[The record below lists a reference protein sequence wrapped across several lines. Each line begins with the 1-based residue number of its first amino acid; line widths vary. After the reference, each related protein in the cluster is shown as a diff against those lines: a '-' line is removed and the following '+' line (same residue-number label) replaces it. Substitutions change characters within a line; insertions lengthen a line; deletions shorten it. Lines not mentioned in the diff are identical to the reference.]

1 MARLSRRALLASAAG
16 GGIAAAAGAG
26 GFALGQE
33 SDAGEAGTADQT
45 VAFHG
50 RHQAGIATPAQD
62 RLHFA
67 AFDVE
72 DGLRAADL
80 RGLLRAW
87 SAAAARMTT
96 GRPVGDAN
104 QEALA
109 PPQDT
114 GEALGLTPARLTVTF
129 GLGPSLFDERFGL
142 AGRRPPRLRELPAL
156 PGDKLDPERSG
167 GDLCVQA
174 CADDPQVA
182 FHAVRNLARIGRGAV
197 TVRWSQLGFGRTS
210 STSRAQVTPR
220 NLMGFKD
227 GTANLKAEDVD
238 ALARHVW
245 VGGDRP
251 GEPPWLRDGTY
262 LVARRIRML
271 IEVWDRASLGDQ
283 EQTIGRHKASGAP
296 LGERDEFATLEVDR
310 LPADSHVRL
319 AAPSNNGGVALL
331 RRGYSFTDGLDDR
344 LGQLDAGLF
353 FLAFQ
358 RDPEAFVRVQRRL
371 GADDALNEYIK
382 HVGSGLWAIP
392 PGAGA
397 AATSARA
404 SSTRRAAWAC
414 GPARPAGAGRARGRR
429 RWRGGRPRG
438 ARARHRSR
446 ARRGRACGR
455 PRGAS

>member
-1 MARLSRRALLASAAG
+1 MAFTRRRLLASAGAG
-16 GGIAAAAGAG
+16 GLAAAAGGA
-26 GFALGQE
+26 GFALGRE
-33 SDAGEAGTADQT
+33 TADGGPDAAAQI
-45 VAFHG
+45 VPFHG
-50 RHQAGIATPAQD
+50 EHQAGVATAAQD

-72 DGLRAADL
+72 DGLRARDL
-80 RGLLRAW
+80 RDLLREW
-87 SAAAARMTT
+87 SRAAERMTA
-96 GRPVGDAN
+96 GRLVGDDDGE
-104 QEALA
+104 QLA
-109 PPQDT
+109 PPADT

-129 GLGPSLFDERFGL
+129 GLGPSVFDDRFGL
-142 AGRRPPRLRELPAL
+142 AASRPEPLRDLPAL
-156 PGDKLDPERSG
+156 PGDELDPGRSG

-210 STSRAQVTPR
+210 STSRAQATPR
-220 NLMGFKD
+220 NLLGFKD
-227 GTANLKAEDVD
+227 GTRNLKAEDTAD
-238 ALARHVW
+238 LARHVW
-245 VGGDRP
+245 VAGDRE
-251 GEPPWLRDGTY
+251 GEPAWLRGGTY

-296 LGERDEFATLEVDR
+296 LGAREEFDAPNLAR

-319 AAPSNNGGVALL
+319 AAPSSNDGIKLL

-358 RDPEAFVRVQRRL
+358 RDPEAFIRVQRRL
-371 GADDALNEYIK
+371 GSTDALNEYIK

-392 PGAGA
+392 PGA
-397 AATSARA
+397 R
-404 SSTRRAAWAC
+404 
-414 GPARPAGAGRARGRR
+414 
-429 RWRGGRPRG
+429 RGGWVG
-438 ARARHRSR
+438 ETLLTLSR
-446 ARRGRACGR
+446 
-455 PRGAS
+455 

>member
-1 MARLSRRALLASAAG
+1 MAFTRRRLLASAG
-16 GGIAAAAGAG
+16 GLAAAAGGG
-26 GFALGQE
+26 GFALGRE
-33 SDAGEAGTADQT
+33 TADSDGPDPAAQT
-45 VAFHG
+45 VPFHG
-50 RHQAGIATPAQD
+50 EHQAGIATAAQD

-80 RGLLRAW
+80 RDLLREW
-87 SAAAARMTT
+87 SGAAERMTA
-96 GRPVGDAN
+96 GLVVGPN
-104 QEALA
+104 EGGELA
-109 PPQDT
+109 PPTDT

-129 GLGPSLFDERFGL
+129 GLGPSLFDDRFGL
-142 AGRRPPRLRELPAL
+142 AASRPQPLRDLPAL
-156 PGDKLDPERSG
+156 PGDELDPGRSG

-210 STSRAQVTPR
+210 STSTAQATPR

-227 GTANLKAEDVD
+227 GTRNLKAEDAA

-245 VGGDRP
+245 IAGDRP
-251 GEPPWLRDGTY
+251 GEPTWMRGGTY

-283 EQTIGRHKASGAP
+283 EQTIGRHKTSGAP
-296 LGERDEFATLEVDR
+296 LGGRKEFDTPDFPR

-319 AAPSNNGGVALL
+319 AAPTSNDGAALL

-353 FLAFQ
+353 FLSFQ
-358 RDPEAFVRVQRRL
+358 RDPEAFVSIQRRL
-371 GADDALNEYIK
+371 GSSDKLNEYIK
-382 HVGSGLWAIP
+382 HVGSGLFAIP
-392 PGAGA
+392 PGAR
-397 AATSARA
+397 S
-404 SSTRRAAWAC
+404 
-414 GPARPAGAGRARGRR
+414 
-429 RWRGGRPRG
+429 GGWVG
-438 ARARHRSR
+438 ETLLALSR
-446 ARRGRACGR
+446 
-455 PRGAS
+455 

>member
-1 MARLSRRALLASAAG
+1 MARVSRRALLASAAG
-16 GGIAAAAGAG
+16 GGLAAAAAG
-26 GFALGQE
+26 GFA
-33 SDAGEAGTADQT
+33 AGRVDDHEPTKGADET

-72 DGLRAADL
+72 DGLRAEDL
-80 RGLLRAW
+80 GGLLRAW
-87 SAAAARMTT
+87 SAAAGRMTT

-104 QEALA
+104 QEAIA

-129 GLGPSLFDERFGL
+129 GVGPSLFDDRFGL
-142 AGRRPPRLRELPAL
+142 TDRRPAALRDLPAL
-156 PGDKLDPERSG
+156 PGDELDPERSG

-182 FHAVRNLARIGRGAV
+182 FHAVRNLARIGRGGV

-245 VGGDRP
+245 VGGDRS

-296 LGERDEFATLEVDR
+296 LGERDEFAALRVGR

-319 AAPSNNGGVALL
+319 AAPSSNGGAALL

-353 FLAFQ
+353 FLSFQ
-358 RDPEAFVRVQRRL
+358 RDPEAFIRVQRRL
-371 GADDALNEYIK
+371 GSNDALNEYIK
-382 HVGSGLWAIP
+382 HVGSGVWAIP
-392 PGAGA
+392 PGA
-397 AATSARA
+397 R
-404 SSTRRAAWAC
+404 
-414 GPARPAGAGRARGRR
+414 
-429 RWRGGRPRG
+429 RGGYVG
-438 ARARHRSR
+438 E
-446 ARRGRACGR
+446 GLFD
-455 PRGAS
+455 

>member
-16 GGIAAAAGAG
+16 GGLAAAAAG
-26 GFALGQE
+26 GFA
-33 SDAGEAGTADQT
+33 AGREGDPEPTTAADQT

-72 DGLRAADL
+72 DGLRAEDV

-87 SAAAARMTT
+87 SAAAQRITT

-104 QEALA
+104 HEALA

-129 GLGPSLFDERFGL
+129 GVGPTLFDGRFGL
-142 AGRRPPRLRELPAL
+142 TDRRPAALRDLPAL
-156 PGDKLDPERSG
+156 PGDELDPERSG

-227 GTANLKAEDVD
+227 GTANLKAEDID

-245 VGGDRP
+245 VGGDRS

-271 IEVWDRASLGDQ
+271 IEVWDRASLSDQ

-296 LGERDEFATLEVDR
+296 LGERDEFAALKVDR

-319 AAPSNNGGVALL
+319 AAPSSNGGAALL

-353 FLAFQ
+353 FLSFQ
-358 RDPEAFVRVQRRL
+358 RDPEAFIRVQRRL
-371 GADDALNEYIK
+371 GSNDALNEYIK
-382 HVGSGLWAIP
+382 HVGSGVWAIP
-392 PGAGA
+392 PGA
-397 AATSARA
+397 R
-404 SSTRRAAWAC
+404 
-414 GPARPAGAGRARGRR
+414 
-429 RWRGGRPRG
+429 RGGYVG
-438 ARARHRSR
+438 ESLFD
-446 ARRGRACGR
+446 
-455 PRGAS
+455 

>member
-16 GGIAAAAGAG
+16 GGIAAAAGG
-26 GFALGQE
+26 GFVLGRE
-33 SDAGEAGTADQT
+33 GDSEPTSAAGQT
-45 VAFHG
+45 VPFHG

-72 DGLRAADL
+72 DGLRADDL

-87 SAAAARMTT
+87 SGAAERMAA
-96 GRPVGDAN
+96 GRLVGDAN
-104 QEALA
+104 HEALA

-114 GEALGLTPARLTVTF
+114 GEALGLAPARLTVTF

-142 AGRRPPRLRELPAL
+142 AGLRPAPLRQLPAL
-156 PGDKLDPERSG
+156 PGDELNRERSG

-210 STSRAQVTPR
+210 STSRAQATPR
-220 NLMGFKD
+220 NLLGFKD
-227 GTANLKAEDVD
+227 GTANLKAEDVQ

-245 VGGDRP
+245 VAGDRA
-251 GEPPWLRDGTY
+251 GEPSWLRNGTY

-271 IEVWDRASLGDQ
+271 IEVWDRTSLGDQ
-283 EQTIGRHKASGAP
+283 EQTIGRRKASGAP
-296 LGERDEFATLEVDR
+296 LGERDEFATLKVDR

-319 AAPSNNGGVALL
+319 AAPSSNGGAALL

-353 FLAFQ
+353 FLSFQ
-358 RDPEAFVRVQRRL
+358 RDPDAFVRVQRQL
-371 GADDALNEYIK
+371 GSNDALNEYIK
-382 HVGSGLWAIP
+382 HVGSGVWAIP
-392 PGAGA
+392 PGAPPGGWVGQTLFGA
-397 AATSARA
+397 L
-404 SSTRRAAWAC
+404 
-414 GPARPAGAGRARGRR
+414 GRR
-429 RWRGGRPRG
+429 
-438 ARARHRSR
+438 
-446 ARRGRACGR
+446 
-455 PRGAS
+455 

>member
-1 MARLSRRALLASAAG
+1 VAFTRRRLLTSAGAG
-16 GGIAAAAGAG
+16 GLAAAAGGG
-26 GFALGQE
+26 GFALGRE
-33 SDAGEAGTADQT
+33 TAPDNSHAEHT

-50 RHQAGIATPAQD
+50 ERQAGIATAAQD

-72 DGLRAADL
+72 DGLRAGDL
-80 RGLLRAW
+80 RALLREW
-87 SAAAARMTT
+87 SSAAERMTA
-96 GRPVGDAN
+96 GHLVGDDAGE
-104 QEALA
+104 QLA
-109 PPQDT
+109 PPADT

-129 GLGPSLFDERFGL
+129 GLGPSLFDDRFGL
-142 AGRRPPRLRELPAL
+142 AASRPAPLRDLPPL
-156 PGDKLDPERSG
+156 PGDELDPDRSG

-210 STSRAQVTPR
+210 STSRAQATPR
-220 NLMGFKD
+220 NLLGFKD
-227 GTANLKAEDVD
+227 GTRNLKAEDAAD
-238 ALARHVW
+238 LARHVW
-245 VGGDRP
+245 VAGDRS
-251 GEPPWLRDGTY
+251 GEPAWLRAGTY

-296 LGERDEFATLEVDR
+296 LGGRAEFDTPNLAR

-319 AAPSNNGGVALL
+319 AAPSSNDGVALL

-353 FLAFQ
+353 FLSFQ

-371 GADDALNEYIK
+371 GASDALNEYIK
-382 HVGSGLWAIP
+382 HVGSGVWAIP
-392 PGAGA
+392 PGARRGGWVGE
-397 AATSARA
+397 TLLA
-404 SSTRRAAWAC
+404 SSR
-414 GPARPAGAGRARGRR
+414 
-429 RWRGGRPRG
+429 
-438 ARARHRSR
+438 
-446 ARRGRACGR
+446 
-455 PRGAS
+455 

>member
-1 MARLSRRALLASAAG
+1 MAFTRRRLLASAGAG
-16 GGIAAAAGAG
+16 GLAAAAGGG
-26 GFALGQE
+26 GFALGRKTG
-33 SDAGEAGTADQT
+33 SDDVQT
-45 VAFHG
+45 VDFFG
-50 RHQAGIATPAQD
+50 EHQAGIATPAQD

-80 RGLLRAW
+80 RELLRAW
-87 SAAAARMTT
+87 SRAAARMTA
-96 GRPVGDAN
+96 GEQVGEDRDG
-104 QEALA
+104 ELA
-109 PPQDT
+109 PPADT

-129 GLGPSLFDERFGL
+129 GFGPSLFDERFGL
-142 AGRRPPRLRELPAL
+142 AASRPAPLRALPPL
-156 PGDKLDPERSG
+156 PGDELDPDRSG

-227 GTANLKAEDVD
+227 GTRNLKAEDTAD
-238 ALARHVW
+238 LARHVW
-245 VGGDRP
+245 VA
-251 GEPPWLRDGTY
+251 GEPAWLRGGTY

-296 LGERDEFATLEVDR
+296 LGGREEFDEPNLSR
-310 LPADSHVRL
+310 LPSDSHVRL
-319 AAPSNNGGVALL
+319 AAPASNGGVALL

-353 FLAFQ
+353 FLSFQ

-371 GADDALNEYIK
+371 GASDALNEYIK
-382 HVGSGLWAIP
+382 HVGSGVWAIA
-392 PGAGA
+392 PG
-397 AATSARA
+397 
-404 SSTRRAAWAC
+404 
-414 GPARPAGAGRARGRR
+414 
-429 RWRGGRPRG
+429 
-438 ARARHRSR
+438 
-446 ARRGRACGR
+446 ARRGGWVGETLLGSSR
-455 PRGAS
+455 

>member
-1 MARLSRRALLASAAG
+1 MALLTRRTLLASAAG
-16 GGIAAAAGAG
+16 SGIAAAAGG
-26 GFALGQE
+26 GFVLGRE
-33 SDAGEAGTADQT
+33 SESEPAAATDQT

-72 DGLRAADL
+72 EGLGAGDL
-80 RGLLRAW
+80 RGLLREW
-87 SAAAARMTT
+87 SRAAERMTA

-104 QEALA
+104 HEALA

-114 GEALGLTPARLTVTF
+114 GEALGLTPAHLTVTF
-129 GLGPSLFDERFGL
+129 GLGPSLFDGRFGL
-142 AGRRPPRLRELPAL
+142 AGQRPPALRDLPAV
-156 PGDKLDPERSG
+156 PGDELDQARSG

-210 STSRAQVTPR
+210 STSRAQATPR

-227 GTANLKAEDVD
+227 GTANLKAEDVE
-238 ALARHVW
+238 ALERHVW
-245 VGGDRP
+245 VAGDRR
-251 GEPPWLRDGTY
+251 GEPAWLRDGTY

-271 IEVWDRASLGDQ
+271 IEAWDRAPLGDQ
-283 EQTIGRHKASGAP
+283 EETIGRHKASGAP
-296 LGERDEFATLEVDR
+296 LGERDEFATLDVGR

-319 AAPSNNGGVALL
+319 AAPSSNGGAALL

-353 FLAFQ
+353 FLAYQ
-358 RDPEAFVRVQRRL
+358 RDPRSQFVRIQRSLAGGRN
-371 GADDALNEYIK
+371 DALDEYIR
-382 HVGSGLWAIP
+382 HVGSGLFACP
-392 PGAGA
+392 PGV
-397 AATSARA
+397 
-404 SSTRRAAWAC
+404 
-414 GPARPAGAGRARGRR
+414 GPGRFWGQ
-429 RWRGGRPRG
+429 
-438 ARARHRSR
+438 RSLD
-446 ARRGRACGR
+446 
-455 PRGAS
+455 